1 MLEIEKKGNPT
12 SNIAIYQSEDGE
24 VRINA
29 KIEDET
35 IWLTQYQL
43 SELFKTDRSV
53 LSKHI
58 KNILNEEELQE
69 ESTCAF
75 FAQVQQEGDREVVRQ
90 IKYYN
95 LDMIISV
102 GYRVKS
108 KVATQFRKWAT
119 RTLKEYLV
127 SGYVINEQRLKEKE
141 RQLQTLKTA
150 IDLIERGIGNQI
162 ENFTR
167 AKQLTGFL
175 KEFSSGLEM
184 LDDYDHERL
193 DKIGKSKIGACI
205 IEPEEF
211 LKMIESMKSSFSSNV
226 FGIPKDNSFESSVR
240 QIYQSFGG
248 ADCYETLEE
257 KAAMLLYLIVKNH
270 SFIDGNK
277 RIAASAFLYFLERN
291 NLLRNEDGSTIIDNN
306 ALFALTILI
315 AESKPSEMD
324 VVKYIVI
331 TVLNRK
337 NRISDSAKRHNYIKT
352 DLYLR

>member
-1 MLEIEKKGNPT
+1 MSEQNIANKESAKTPK

-24 VRINA
+24 VRINT

-43 SELFKTDRSV
+43 AELFKTDRSV

-58 KNILNEEELQE
+58 KNILKDGELQE

-75 FAQVQQEGDREVVRQ
+75 FAQVQNEGSRGVTRN
-90 IKYYN
+90 IAYYN

-108 KVATQFRKWAT
+108 KIATQFRKWAT

-127 SGYVINEQRLKEKE
+127 NGYVINEQRLKEKE
-141 RQLQTLKTA
+141 RQLQILKSA
-150 IDLIERGIGNQI
+150 IDLIERGISNQI
-162 ENFTR
+162 EDFSQ
-167 AKQLTGFL
+167 AKQLNSFL
-175 KEFSSGLEM
+175 KEFSIAFEM

-193 DKIGKSKIGACI
+193 DSKGKSKIDACV
-205 IEPEEF
+205 IELEEF
-211 LKMIESMKSSFSSNV
+211 MKMIEAMKTFFSSDV
-226 FGIPKDNSFESSVR
+226 FGVPKDDSFESSIR

-248 ADCYETLEE
+248 VDCYETLEE
-257 KAAMLLYLIVKNH
+257 KAAILLYLIVKNH
-270 SFIDGNK
+270 SFVDGNK
-277 RIAASAFLYFLERN
+277 RIAASSFLYFLEKN
-291 NLLRNEDGSTIIDNN
+291 GLLRKADGTKVIDNN

-324 VVKYIVI
+324 IVKNIVI
-331 TVLNRK
+331 TALNRGK
-337 NRISDSAKRHNYIKT
+337 AY
-352 DLYLR
+352 

>member
-1 MLEIEKKGNPT
+1 MEKDMTKIEKEGSPL

-24 VRINA
+24 IRINA

-35 IWLTQYQL
+35 IWLTQQMMV
-43 SELFKTDRSV
+43 ELFQS
-53 LSKHI
+53 SKANINEHI
-58 KNILNEEELQE
+58 SNVFKEDELDE
-69 ESTCAF
+69 KS
-75 FAQVQQEGDREVVRQ
+75 VVRNFRTTASDG
-90 IKYYN
+90 KSYNVKHYN

-141 RQLQTLKTA
+141 RQLETLKTA
-150 IDLIERGIGNQI
+150 IDLIERGISNQI
-162 ENFTR
+162 ENFTQ

-193 DKIGKSKIGACI
+193 DKIGKSKIGACT

-211 LKMIESMKSSFSSNV
+211 LKMIESVKSSFSSDV
-226 FGIPKDNSFESSVR
+226 FGVPKDNSFESSVR

-337 NRISDSAKRHNYIKT
+337 NQM
-352 DLYLR
+352 